1 MLDAKTI
8 DSIAAIYECA
18 RMTEEQ
24 QNQHLINLEIR
35 NLEAEVKRLGGSI
48 ARQRKQIRELIEIGA
63 NPSDN
68 EYNLRYS
75 LNAQAELRTKIKEL
89 QA

>member
-8 DSIAAIYECA
+8 DSIAAIYEFA

-24 QNQHLINLEIR
+24 QNQHLKDLEIR

-75 LNAQAELRTKIKEL
+75 LNAQAELRAKIKEL